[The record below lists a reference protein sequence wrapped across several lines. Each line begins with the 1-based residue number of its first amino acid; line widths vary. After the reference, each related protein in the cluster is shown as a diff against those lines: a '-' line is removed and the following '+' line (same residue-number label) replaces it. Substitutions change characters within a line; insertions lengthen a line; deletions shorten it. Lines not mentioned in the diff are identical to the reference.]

1 MISEVI
7 KQSGDKT
14 KSDPREAGMSLILLI
29 FPLRCLEA
37 FPIKAGALN
46 ISNEFLIHK
55 K

>member
-1 MISEVI
+1 MIGEVI
-7 KQSGDKT
+7 KQSSDKT
-14 KSDPREAGMSLILLI
+14 KSEKPGSFILLI

-46 ISNEFLIHK
+46 ISNELLIQK